1 MSYNEEPYLSRT
13 DWVTLKEAARAVQ
26 RRPTQVRVQPSAE
39 ADRRP
44 LRLPS
49 IADVVDTRAAEGK
62 GMNDGDNVG
71 RWECSKCS
79 RRGWIY
85 WRDVRPAGRS
95 TI

>member
-1 MSYNEEPYLSRT
+1 MILYT
-13 DWVTLKEAARAVQ
+13 DYRWIGEGRDCARRLCMGQ
-26 RRPTQVRVQPSAE
+26 THQVRVQPSAE

-49 IADVVDTRAAEGK
+49 IADVVDTRAVEGK
-62 GMNDGDNVG
+62 GMTDGDSVG
-71 RWECSKCS
+71 RWACSKCS
-79 RRGWIY
+79 RKGWIY